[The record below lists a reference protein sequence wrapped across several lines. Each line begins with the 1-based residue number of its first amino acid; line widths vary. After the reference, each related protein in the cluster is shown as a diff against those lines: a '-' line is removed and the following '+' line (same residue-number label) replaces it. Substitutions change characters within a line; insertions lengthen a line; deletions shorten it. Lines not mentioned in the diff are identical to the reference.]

1 MSRNPACK
9 ERSSITHAL
18 LRAAVPMRF
27 VIAGCKPT
35 KQGRHAKST
44 NPRAALKI
52 GKKFHFVFFF
62 VKSSSR
68 NSPVHIFADLIFQ
81 KCSEPSKS
89 TPNTTF

>member
-52 GKKFHFVFFF
+52 GKKFHFVFF
-62 VKSSSR
+62 
-68 NSPVHIFADLIFQ
+68 L
-81 KCSEPSKS
+81 
-89 TPNTTF
+89 